1 MRTLYEFNATVRKVV
16 DGDTFDFAVDLG
28 FTVHVNIRTRLLG
41 IDAPEVSTEAGRQ
54 VRDTLR
60 EWYPVG
66 TPVTIR
72 TFKASGD
79 KYGRWLA
86 EVSAD
91 NAPAN
96 PENKALNHLLV
107 ERGMAI
113 YREF

>member
-16 DGDTFDFAVDLG
+16 DGDTIDFDVDLG

-41 IDAPEVSTEAGRQ
+41 INAPEVSTEEGRL
-54 VRDTLR
+54 VRDTVR

-72 TFKASGD
+72 THKAAGD

-91 NAPAN
+91 NVPDN
-96 PENKALNHLLV
+96 PLNSTLNQVLV
-107 ERGMAI
+107 ERQMAVLAT
-113 YREF
+113 Y